1 MNIKRRQRGVALVEF
16 ALILPLLIIL
26 SAITTEYGRALY
38 EYNIVTKSV
47 RDASRYLSIQDPSIV
62 TTEPAKIT
70 IAKNLV
76 VYGKPSGSS
85 SPLTI
90 GLNSLDQVEVP
101 TWSTAGA
108 NPTIN
113 TVTVTVRGCGSSE
126 PPCFKFVPLFASLF
140 GAEFGEVNYADI
152 SATMRAPL

>member
-1 MNIKRRQRGVALVEF
+1 MNKHQRGVALVEF

-62 TTEPAKIT
+62 TTEPAKVT
-70 IAKNLV
+70 IAQNLV
-76 VYGKPSGSS
+76 VYGKPFVSS

-90 GLNSLDQVEVP
+90 GLNSVDQVEVP
-101 TWSTAGA
+101 TWSTAGT

-113 TVTVTVRGCGSSE
+113 TVTVTVRGCGSS
-126 PPCFKFVPLFASLF
+126 PDLPCFKFVPLFASLF
-140 GAEFGEVNYADI
+140 GTGFGEINYANI